1 MTTDNF
7 LVEIGTEELPPKAL
21 KTLATSFADNVESE
35 LNQAG
40 LSFDKI
46 EWFAAPRRLA
56 VKVLN
61 LATQQPSKEIEKR
74 GPAVSAAFDAEGKP
88 TKAAEGWARGCGIT
102 VEQAERIATDK
113 GEWLVHRAKIEGQP
127 TKNLLNDIVANALAK
142 LPIPK
147 PMRWADKTVQFIRP
161 VHTVTMLLGD
171 ELIEGEILGVASA
184 RTIRGHRFLGEKEFE
199 IQHAD
204 QYPQLLREKG
214 SVIADFNERKAE
226 ILAKSQAKATA
237 LGGVADIEE
246 SLLEEVT
253 SLVEYPNVLAAKFEE
268 RFLAV
273 PAEALVYTMKGDQKY
288 FPIYDKDGKL
298 LPHFIFVSNINPEDP
313 TAIIEGNEK
322 VVRPRLTDAEFFF
335 KTDLKQKLVDRLPR
349 LETVLFQQQ
358 LGTLKDKTD
367 RIEQLAGEI
376 AKQIGADEAK
386 AKRAGLL
393 SKCDLMTNMVFEFT
407 DTQGVMGMH
416 YARHDGEDEEVA
428 VALNEQYMPRFA
440 GDELPKSLVASAVAL
455 ADKFDT
461 LTGIFGIGQAP
472 KGSADPFALRRAA
485 LGALRIIVEKNLPL
499 DLNDIIGKSFD
510 LYKEQD
516 NEKLRNAPIAKD
528 IGGFKPYP
536 DSYVSCFSRGED
548 AELVPKRKIVDE
560 VVDFML
566 GRFRAWYQ
574 DEGIAVDVIQAVLA
588 RRPTRPADFDA
599 RVRAVSHFRTLDS
612 AEALAAA
619 NKRVSNIL
627 AKADTAIG
635 EINLTACVEP
645 AEKALAEAVLA
656 LRTEVQP
663 LIAQGDYT
671 AVLDKLANLRTPVDN
686 FFDNVMVNSEDPAL
700 RQNRLAILNTLQG
713 LFLQV
718 ADISVLQ

>member
-1 MTTDNF
+1 MTTQNF

-21 KTLATSFADNVESE
+21 KTLATSFADNVEAE

-102 VEQAERIATDK
+102 VDQAERIATDK

-127 TKNLLNDIVANALAK
+127 TKNLLNGIVANALAK

-214 SVIADFNERKAE
+214 SVVADFNERKAE
-226 ILAKSQAKATA
+226 ILAKSQEKATA

-499 DLNDIIGKSFD
+499 DLEDLVKKSAALFGD
-510 LYKEQD
+510 
-516 NEKLRNAPIAKD
+516 KLTNKNVVAD
-528 IGGFKPYP
+528 
-536 DSYVSCFSRGED
+536 
-548 AELVPKRKIVDE
+548 

-627 AKADTAIG
+627 AKADAAIG

-656 LRTEVQP
+656 LHTEVQP
-663 LIAQGDYT
+663 LIAKGDYT
-671 AVLDKLANLRTPVDN
+671 AVLDKLANLRAPVDN
-686 FFDNVMVNSEDPAL
+686 FFDNVMVNAEDPAL
-700 RQNRLAILNTLQG
+700 RQNRLAILNTLQD

>member
-1 MTTDNF
+1 MTTQNF

-21 KTLATSFADNVESE
+21 KTLATSFADNVEAE

-40 LSFDKI
+40 LTFDKI

-127 TKNLLNDIVANALAK
+127 TKNLLNDIVTNALAK

-214 SVIADFNERKAE
+214 SVVADFNERKAE

-335 KTDLKQKLVDRLPR
+335 KTDLKQKLVDRLSR

-499 DLNDIIGKSFD
+499 DLEDLVKKSVQSYESVAQTKFEENLGKGNPRPIFAIQKDGES
-510 LYKEQD
+510 
-516 NEKLRNAPIAKD
+516 KLSVASPLTNANVVK
-528 IGGFKPYP
+528 
-536 DSYVSCFSRGED
+536 
-548 AELVPKRKIVDE
+548 E

-574 DEGIAVDVIQAVLA
+574 DKGIAVDVIQAVLA

-599 RVRAVSHFRTLDS
+599 RVHAVSHFRTLDS

-627 AKADTAIG
+627 AKADAAIG

-645 AEKALAEAVLA
+645 AEKALAEAVLT

-671 AVLDKLANLRTPVDN
+671 TVLDKLANLRAPVDN
-686 FFDNVMVNSEDPAL
+686 FFDNVMVNAEDPAL
-700 RQNRLAILNTLQG
+700 RQNRLAILNTLQN

-718 ADISVLQ
+718 ADISLLQ

>member
-1 MTTDNF
+1 MTTQNF

-21 KTLATSFADNVESE
+21 KTLATSFADNVEAE

-40 LSFDKI
+40 LTFDKI

-127 TKNLLNDIVANALAK
+127 TKNLLNDIVTNALAK

-214 SVIADFNERKAE
+214 SVVADFNERKAE

-335 KTDLKQKLVDRLPR
+335 KTDLKQKLVDRLSR

-499 DLNDIIGKSFD
+499 DLEDLVKKSVQSYESVAQTKFEENLGKGNPRPIFAIQKDGES
-510 LYKEQD
+510 
-516 NEKLRNAPIAKD
+516 KLSVASPLTNANVVK
-528 IGGFKPYP
+528 
-536 DSYVSCFSRGED
+536 
-548 AELVPKRKIVDE
+548 E

-574 DEGIAVDVIQAVLA
+574 DKGIAVDVIQAVLA

-599 RVRAVSHFRTLDS
+599 RVHAVSHFRTLDS

-627 AKADTAIG
+627 AKADAAIG
-635 EINLTACVEP
+635 EINLAACVEP

-663 LIAQGDYT
+663 LIAKGDYT
-671 AVLDKLANLRTPVDN
+671 AVLDKLANLRAPVDN
-686 FFDNVMVNSEDPAL
+686 FFDNVMVNAEDPAL
-700 RQNRLAILNTLQG
+700 RQNRLAILNTLQD

>member
-1 MTTDNF
+1 MTTQNF

-21 KTLATSFADNVESE
+21 KTLATSFADNVEAE

-40 LSFDKI
+40 LTFDKI

-102 VEQAERIATDK
+102 VEQAERLATDK

-127 TKNLLNDIVANALAK
+127 TKNLLTDIVANALAK

-214 SVIADFNERKAE
+214 SVVADFNERKAE

-416 YARHDGEDEEVA
+416 YARHDSEDEEVA

-499 DLNDIIGKSFD
+499 DLEDLVKKSAALFGD
-510 LYKEQD
+510 
-516 NEKLRNAPIAKD
+516 KLTNQNVVAD
-528 IGGFKPYP
+528 
-536 DSYVSCFSRGED
+536 
-548 AELVPKRKIVDE
+548 

-574 DEGIAVDVIQAVLA
+574 YEGIAVDVIQAVLA

-619 NKRVSNIL
+619 NKRVANIL
-627 AKADTAIG
+627 AKAEGDIGAIDVA
-635 EINLTACVEP
+635 LCVEP
-645 AEKALAEAVLA
+645 AEQVLA
-656 LRTEVQP
+656 QSVLSLAKEVQP
-663 LIAQGDYT
+663 LIAQGEYT
-671 AVLDKLANLRTPVDN
+671 AVLDKLAGLRQPVDN
-686 FFDNVMVNSEDPAL
+686 FFDNVMVNAEDEKL
-700 RQNRLAILNTLQG
+700 RQNRLAILNTLQN
-713 LFLQV
+713 LFLRV
-718 ADISVLQ
+718 ADISLLQ

>member
-1 MTTDNF
+1 MTTQNF

-21 KTLATSFADNVESE
+21 KTLATSFADNVEAE

-214 SVIADFNERKAE
+214 SVVADFNERKAE

-499 DLNDIIGKSFD
+499 DLEDLVKKSAALFRD
-510 LYKEQD
+510 
-516 NEKLRNAPIAKD
+516 KLTNSNVVAD
-528 IGGFKPYP
+528 
-536 DSYVSCFSRGED
+536 
-548 AELVPKRKIVDE
+548 

-599 RVRAVSHFRTLDS
+599 RVRAVAHFRTLDS

-627 AKADTAIG
+627 AKADAAIG

-671 AVLDKLANLRTPVDN
+671 AVLDKLANLRTPVDS
-686 FFDNVMVNSEDPAL
+686 FFDNVMVNAEDPTL

-718 ADISVLQ
+718 ADISLLQ

>member
-1 MTTDNF
+1 MTTQNF

-21 KTLATSFADNVESE
+21 KTLATSFADNVEAE

-40 LSFDKI
+40 LTFDKI

-127 TKNLLNDIVANALAK
+127 TKNLLNDIVTNALAK

-214 SVIADFNERKAE
+214 SVVADFNERKAE

-335 KTDLKQKLVDRLPR
+335 KTDLKQKLVDRLSR

-499 DLNDIIGKSFD
+499 DLEDLVKKSVQSYESVAQTKFEENLGKGNPRPIFAIQKDGES
-510 LYKEQD
+510 
-516 NEKLRNAPIAKD
+516 KLSVASPLTNANVVK
-528 IGGFKPYP
+528 
-536 DSYVSCFSRGED
+536 
-548 AELVPKRKIVDE
+548 E

-574 DEGIAVDVIQAVLA
+574 DKGIAVDVIQAVLA

-599 RVRAVSHFRTLDS
+599 RVHAVSHFRTLDS

-627 AKADTAIG
+627 AKADAAIG

-663 LIAQGDYT
+663 LIAKGDYT
-671 AVLDKLANLRTPVDN
+671 AVLDKLANLRAPVDN
-686 FFDNVMVNSEDPAL
+686 FFDNVMVNAEDPAL

>member
-1 MTTDNF
+1 MTTQNF

-21 KTLATSFADNVESE
+21 KTLATSFADNVEAE

-102 VEQAERIATDK
+102 VDQAERIATDK

-214 SVIADFNERKAE
+214 SVVADFNERKAE

-499 DLNDIIGKSFD
+499 DLEDLVKKSAALFGD
-510 LYKEQD
+510 
-516 NEKLRNAPIAKD
+516 KLTNQNVVAD
-528 IGGFKPYP
+528 
-536 DSYVSCFSRGED
+536 
-548 AELVPKRKIVDE
+548 

-627 AKADTAIG
+627 AKADAAIG

-671 AVLDKLANLRTPVDN
+671 AVLDKLANLRAPVDS
-686 FFDNVMVNSEDPAL
+686 FFDNVMVNAEDPAL

-718 ADISVLQ
+718 ADISLLQ

>member
-1 MTTDNF
+1 MTTQNF

-21 KTLATSFADNVESE
+21 KTLATSFADNVEAE

-102 VEQAERIATDK
+102 VDQAERIATDK

-204 QYPQLLREKG
+204 QYPQLLRDKG
-214 SVIADFNERKAE
+214 SVVADFNERKAE

-268 RFLAV
+268 RFLEV

-499 DLNDIIGKSFD
+499 DLEDLVKKSAALFGD
-510 LYKEQD
+510 
-516 NEKLRNAPIAKD
+516 KLTNKNVVAD
-528 IGGFKPYP
+528 
-536 DSYVSCFSRGED
+536 
-548 AELVPKRKIVDE
+548 

-627 AKADTAIG
+627 AKADAAIG

-645 AEKALAEAVLA
+645 AEKVLAEAVLA

-671 AVLDKLANLRTPVDN
+671 AVLDKLANLRAPVDS
-686 FFDNVMVNSEDPAL
+686 FFDNVMVNAEDPAL
-700 RQNRLAILNTLQG
+700 RQNRLAILSTLQG

>member
-1 MTTDNF
+1 MTTQNF

-21 KTLATSFADNVESE
+21 KTLATSFADNVEAE

-102 VEQAERIATDK
+102 VEQAERISTDK

-214 SVIADFNERKAE
+214 SVVADFNERKAE

-499 DLNDIIGKSFD
+499 DLEDLVKKSAALFGD
-510 LYKEQD
+510 
-516 NEKLRNAPIAKD
+516 KLTNQNVVAD
-528 IGGFKPYP
+528 
-536 DSYVSCFSRGED
+536 
-548 AELVPKRKIVDE
+548 

-627 AKADTAIG
+627 AKADAAIG
-635 EINLTACVEP
+635 KINLTACVEP

-663 LIAQGDYT
+663 LIAKGDYT
-671 AVLDKLANLRTPVDN
+671 AVLDKLANLRAPVDS
-686 FFDNVMVNSEDPAL
+686 FFDNVMVNAEDPAL

-718 ADISVLQ
+718 ADISLLQ

>member
-1 MTTDNF
+1 MTTQNF

-21 KTLATSFADNVESE
+21 KTLATSFADNVEAQ

-40 LSFDKI
+40 LTFDKI

-171 ELIEGEILGVASA
+171 ELIEGKILGVASA

-214 SVIADFNERKAE
+214 SVVADFNERKAE
-226 ILAKSQAKATA
+226 ILAKSQAKAIA

-499 DLNDIIGKSFD
+499 DLEDLVKKSAALFGD
-510 LYKEQD
+510 
-516 NEKLRNAPIAKD
+516 KLTNQNVVAD
-528 IGGFKPYP
+528 
-536 DSYVSCFSRGED
+536 
-548 AELVPKRKIVDE
+548 

-627 AKADTAIG
+627 AKADAAIG

-663 LIAQGDYT
+663 LIAKGDYT
-671 AVLDKLANLRTPVDN
+671 AVLDKLANLRAPVDS
-686 FFDNVMVNSEDPAL
+686 FFDNVMVNAEDPAL

>member
-1 MTTDNF
+1 MTTQNF

-21 KTLATSFADNVESE
+21 KTLATSFADNVEAE
-35 LNQAG
+35 LNLAG

-102 VEQAERIATDK
+102 VDQAERIATDK

-214 SVIADFNERKAE
+214 SVVADFNERKAE

-313 TAIIEGNEK
+313 IAIIEGNEK

-499 DLNDIIGKSFD
+499 DLEDLVRKSVQSYESVAQTKFEENLGKGNPRPIFAIQKDGDS
-510 LYKEQD
+510 
-516 NEKLRNAPIAKD
+516 KLSVASPLTNANVVK
-528 IGGFKPYP
+528 
-536 DSYVSCFSRGED
+536 
-548 AELVPKRKIVDE
+548 E

-671 AVLDKLANLRTPVDN
+671 AVLDKLANLRAPVDN
-686 FFDNVMVNSEDPAL
+686 FFDNVMVNAEDPAL

-718 ADISVLQ
+718 ADISLLQ

>member
-1 MTTDNF
+1 MTTQNF

-21 KTLATSFADNVESE
+21 KTLATSFADNVEAE

-88 TKAAEGWARGCGIT
+88 TKAAEGWTRGCGIT
-102 VEQAERIATDK
+102 VDQAERIATDK

-127 TKNLLNDIVANALAK
+127 TKNLLNSIVANALAK

-161 VHTVTMLLGD
+161 VHTVTMLLGN

-214 SVIADFNERKAE
+214 SVVADFNERKAE

-358 LGTLKDKTD
+358 LGTLKDKTN

-416 YARHDGEDEEVA
+416 YARNDGEDEEVA

-499 DLNDIIGKSFD
+499 DLEDLVKKSAALFGD
-510 LYKEQD
+510 
-516 NEKLRNAPIAKD
+516 KLTNQNVVAD
-528 IGGFKPYP
+528 
-536 DSYVSCFSRGED
+536 
-548 AELVPKRKIVDE
+548 

-627 AKADTAIG
+627 AKADAAIG

-645 AEKALAEAVLA
+645 AEKALAEAVLT

-663 LIAQGDYT
+663 LIAKGDYT
-671 AVLDKLANLRTPVDN
+671 AVLDKLANLRAPVDS
-686 FFDNVMVNSEDPAL
+686 FFDNVMVNAEDPVL

>member
-1 MTTDNF
+1 MTTQNF

-21 KTLATSFADNVESE
+21 KTLATSFADNVEAE

-184 RTIRGHRFLGEKEFE
+184 RIIRGHRFLGEKEFE

-214 SVIADFNERKAE
+214 SVVADFNERKAE

-288 FPIYDKDGKL
+288 FPIYDKEGKL

-499 DLNDIIGKSFD
+499 DLEDLVKKSAALFGD
-510 LYKEQD
+510 
-516 NEKLRNAPIAKD
+516 KLTNQNV
-528 IGGFKPYP
+528 
-536 DSYVSCFSRGED
+536 VSD
-548 AELVPKRKIVDE
+548 

-588 RRPTRPADFDA
+588 RHPTRPADFDA

-627 AKADTAIG
+627 AKADAAIG

-656 LRTEVQP
+656 LHTEVQP
-663 LIAQGDYT
+663 LIAKGDYT
-671 AVLDKLANLRTPVDN
+671 AVLDKLANLRAPVDN
-686 FFDNVMVNSEDPAL
+686 FFDNVMVNAEDPAL
-700 RQNRLAILNTLQG
+700 RQNRLAILNTLQD